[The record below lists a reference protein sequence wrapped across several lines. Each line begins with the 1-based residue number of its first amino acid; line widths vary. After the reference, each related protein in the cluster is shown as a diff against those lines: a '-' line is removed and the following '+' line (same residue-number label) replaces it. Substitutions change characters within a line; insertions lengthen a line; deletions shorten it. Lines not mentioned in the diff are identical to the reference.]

1 MDNISSLE
9 TQTQAEDHPFAQGAS
24 LQKQVSWKWY
34 VIATLGILIISTSV
48 IWSLMK
54 RPKEVENMSNPKI
67 SLRPTLSN
75 PSPVPDEQIRE
86 VESSKIYSNKLYN
99 LTFSFPKDWVVNKD
113 TQIFSSDLVTVE
125 KWGETQKANTEFAD
139 GIRFVV
145 MTPLSTEVEL
155 SDWIQKEFIDNSI
168 SDPPIIT
175 REIISGIP
183 YSKIHTC
190 GLGCHDF
197 YVTKNEGRIFA
208 FILFPDNAALKEV
221 LSSVSFA
228 PIKPLDF
235 TYIDIHKDISYESTE
250 VWTDKKIFD
259 ADGDPMIKISN
270 PLNSE
275 INIGVSSPYSTSGT
289 LCANQTCTKIDTID
303 INMDGIKYKADLIE
317 GSYVTNGIKTVS
329 FYRFKFTLDKH
340 PQRVLLKG
348 YRSPQPLIISS
359 SFTSLQ
365 SLPGIVRMV
374 ELIGFK

>member
-1 MDNISSLE
+1 MDNMSSLE
-9 TQTQAEDHPFAQGAS
+9 TQTQAEDHPFAQGAP

-54 RPKEVENMSNPKI
+54 RSTEVENVSNPKTFL
-67 SLRPTLSN
+67 SPTLSN
-75 PSPVPDEQIRE
+75 PSPVPDEQITE
-86 VESSKIYSNKLYN
+86 IESLKIYSNKQYN
-99 LTFSFPKDWVVNKD
+99 LTFSFPKDWVVNND

-155 SDWIQKEFIDNSI
+155 SDWIQKEFIDNSF

-197 YVTKNEGRIFA
+197 YVTKNDGRIFA
-208 FILFPDNAALKEV
+208 FLLFPDNAALKEV

-235 TYIDIHKDISYESTE
+235 TYIDIHKDLSYDSTE

-270 PLNSE
+270 PLDTE
-275 INIGVSSPYSTSGT
+275 INIGISSPYSTSGT